1 MNDRCRHCQA
11 LKFKGEAD
19 GMCCASGKVKLP
31 ELGSPPQPLS
41 TLLNGLTPES
51 NHFLNNI
58 RNYNSSFQMTSFG
71 ATNIIRDNFMPTFKI
86 QGQIYHRD
94 HQFFQLYFIG
104 NAEDEAD
111 RRCAIITNTRRQIIF
126 DLQNMFHEHNE
137 LVQVFKTSLD
147 RMPSDDHKIVIR
159 ADKTPVGE
167 HARRLNAQTVDEVAI
182 FIVGEQFNNRDIVL
196 HRRNEQLERVSET
209 HRCYDALQYPILL
222 WSGQDG
228 YSFNIKMINPVNG
241 REGTKKVS
249 AMNYYA
255 YILRCRALF
264 HHYIVDMYAKIE
276 SERLNFF
283 RFNQSKLRS
292 EEYVHLRDAIN
303 NDGNAQNVGTMIIL
317 PSSYVGS
324 PRRMFEY
331 PQDATSY
338 VRRYGRPNLFI
349 TFTCNPQWEEISE
362 LLFVG
367 QTSKDRHDILAR
379 FFRQKLKSLMD
390 LIVKHGAFG
399 SVQCWMYSIEW
410 QKRGLPHAHIL
421 IWLIEKIR
429 PNQIDDVIS
438 AEIPDPTVDPEL
450 FEVITKNMIH
460 GLCGALNLN
469 SPCMV
474 EEKCSKRFPKKFGL
488 RYSDGQRWISRIS
501 ASIN

>member
-1 MNDRCRHCQA
+1 
-11 LKFKGEAD
+11 
-19 GMCCASGKVKLP
+19 
-31 ELGSPPQPLS
+31 
-41 TLLNGLTPES
+41 
-51 NHFLNNI
+51 
-58 RNYNSSFQMTSFG
+58 MTSFG

-86 QGQIYHRD
+86 QGQIYHRAGSLLPFDNAD
-94 HQFFQLYFIG
+94 HQFLQLYFIG

-111 RRCAIITNTRRQIIF
+111 RRCAIITNTRSQIIF
-126 DLQNMFHEHNE
+126 DLQNMFHEHYE

-167 HARRLNAQTVDEVAI
+167 HARRFNAQKVDEVAI
-182 FIVGEQFNNRDIVL
+182 VIVGEQFNNRDIVL

-209 HRCYDALQYPILL
+209 HRCYDALQYPRLF

-228 YSFNIKMINPVNG
+228 YNFNIKMINPVNG

-255 YILRCRALF
+255 YRLQIRQNQDNHILRCRALF
-264 HHYIVDMYAKIE
+264 HQYIVDIYAKIE
-276 SERLNFF
+276 SEWLNFL
-283 RFNQSKLRS
+283 RFNHAKLRS

-324 PRRMFEY
+324 PRHMFEY
-331 PQDATSY
+331 AQDAMSY
-338 VRRYGRPNLFI
+338 VRRYGRPDLFI

-379 FFRQKLKSLMD
+379 VFRILKLKSLMD
-390 LIVKHGAFG
+390 LIVNRGAFG

-410 QKRGLPHAHIL
+410 QKRGLPHAHI
-421 IWLIEKIR
+421 
-429 PNQIDDVIS
+429 
-438 AEIPDPTVDPEL
+438 
-450 FEVITKNMIH
+450 
-460 GLCGALNLN
+460 
-469 SPCMV
+469 
-474 EEKCSKRFPKKFGL
+474 
-488 RYSDGQRWISRIS
+488 
-501 ASIN
+501 